1 MKTKI
6 QILREL
12 KKMSRRELARK
23 SGLTDTTIR
32 RLEEDP
38 DGYRSATLDSLNKI
52 AKVYQIPVT
61 DLIDEALL
69 K

>member
-12 KKMSRRELARK
+12 KKMSRRELARR

-32 RLEEDP
+32 RLENDP
-38 DGYRSATLDSLNKI
+38 DGYRSATLDSLSKI